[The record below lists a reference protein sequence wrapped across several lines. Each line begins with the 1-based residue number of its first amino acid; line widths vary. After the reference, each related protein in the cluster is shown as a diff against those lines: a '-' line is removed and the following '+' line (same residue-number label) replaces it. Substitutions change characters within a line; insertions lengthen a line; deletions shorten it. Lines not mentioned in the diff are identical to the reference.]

1 MAGLIIYSCHRG
13 PAPSCLPS
21 PGRHQAEFNNYTS
34 TTSTPE
40 QRKSRREHSVMHR
53 EPCACASQPARCRR
67 VACRMSHV
75 HGRCAHVAP
84 AVRSSVFTS
93 VLTGAGH
100 AQGGASRSWRRLRQ
114 GRRNARARD
123 GRSLGVDAE
132 YGQHCAQRVRV
143 LVRVVTHASA
153 PGIIATPDSV
163 HAGTPYT
170 VPGTRDMGHGAH
182 RTGVTPAG
190 WGGHRSGGSTARQ
203 SRSTASYVHLVGR
216 SRRRCGLL
224 AARA

>member
-67 VACRMSHV
+67 VACRMSHA

-84 AVRSSVFTS
+84 A
-93 VLTGAGH
+93 
-100 AQGGASRSWRRLRQ
+100 
-114 GRRNARARD
+114 D

-170 VPGTRDMGHGAH
+170 VHGVHGA
-182 RTGVTPAG
+182 RGTPH
-190 WGGHRSGGSTARQ
+190 WRDTCRVGGSPQRRVDSAPVPVYGVLCT
-203 SRSTASYVHLVGR
+203 LGR
-216 SRRRCGLL
+216 SVPTSLRVPGRSLP
-224 AARA
+224 A